1 VPTRTL
7 IKPNPKLD
15 RLGYRKK
22 NYGICMKKRRTVKK
36 KKRKRGEVGK
46 KQEPGS
52 DKVRKGA
59 GQGVGV
65 ENGICCFRWD
75 GLN

>member
-1 VPTRTL
+1 MVSV
-7 IKPNPKLD
+7 
-15 RLGYRKK
+15 
-22 NYGICMKKRRTVKK
+22 MKKRRTVKK
-36 KKRKRGEVGK
+36 RRGREEKWEK

-65 ENGICCFRWD
+65 ENGICWLRWD

>member
-1 VPTRTL
+1 LIAWDIEKRTMVSV
-7 IKPNPKLD
+7 
-15 RLGYRKK
+15 
-22 NYGICMKKRRTVKK
+22 MKKRRTVKK
-36 KKRKRGEVGK
+36 RRGREEKWEK

-52 DKVRKGA
+52 DKVRKSA

>member
-1 VPTRTL
+1 LIAWDIEKRTMVSV
-7 IKPNPKLD
+7 
-15 RLGYRKK
+15 
-22 NYGICMKKRRTVKK
+22 MKKRQTVKK
-36 KKRKRGEVGK
+36 RRGEVGK

-52 DKVRKGA
+52 DKARKGA